1 MKLVPFPHCCTA
13 KILAGFGETDTA
25 DYGARPETSYT
36 EESMFKEVVD
46 KLEEAHR
53 AGQAMVFATT
63 NSEQKTANA
72 VLPRVGF
79 EKIEA
84 TAKAAHSGVQLL
96 GWVFRLNLADKV
108 RPLKVPKN
116 PFTKGEKAAPNP
128 ALQFGDE
135 EGEELPAPP
144 EVLIQNGEQ
153 ARRDEMRRIFR
164 HVPAQ
169 VNPVQQIPM
178 PPPLA
183 INPAPAARARVR
195 PAVGAAR
202 RYDAVIADEVGAAP
216 YGPLTEPLQE
226 GQVWDQFTPND
237 GEWMTINWEP
247 GVGNLPEDKQFRIRR
262 GRVGVER
269 DWFEIHPNDQG
280 RVNMVAVGQTAQLRV
295 RLFGSHIAAP
305 ELQRRDVWN
314 WKFDEDHRIG
324 GGLITHFKVA

>member
-25 DYGARPETSYT
+25 DYGARPETPYT
-36 EESMFKEVVD
+36 EEGMFKEVVD

-116 PFTKGEKAAPNP
+116 PFMKGEKAAPNP

-135 EGEELPAPP
+135 DGEENPFDEDDRVADGL
-144 EVLIQNGEQ
+144 
-153 ARRDEMRRIFR
+153 RRLFQ
-164 HVPAQ
+164 PAQ
-169 VNPVQQIPM
+169 VQVNPARPIPR
-178 PPPLA
+178 PLPVA
-183 INPAPAARARVR
+183 PNPAPAARARR
-195 PAVGAAR
+195 AAPVAGR
-202 RYDAVIADEVGAAP
+202 DNVVIVDEADAAP
-216 YGPLTEPLQE
+216 YGPLTEPLQQ

-237 GEWMTINWEP
+237 GEWMTITWEP

-262 GRVGVER
+262 GRVGVEH

-280 RVNMVAVGQTAQLRV
+280 RVNMVAVSPAAPLRV
-295 RLFGSHIAAP
+295 RLFGARIAA
-305 ELQRRDVWN
+305 LDSKKRDDWHWAFDDNQRIAAGV
-314 WKFDEDHRIG
+314 
-324 GGLITHFKVA
+324 ITHFKVA

>member
-25 DYGARPETSYT
+25 DYGARPETPYT

-84 TAKAAHSGVQLL
+84 TAKANHSGVQLL

-116 PFTKGEKAAPNP
+116 PFMKGEKAAPNP

-135 EGEELPAPP
+135 VGEENPLDQVDRMA
-144 EVLIQNGEQ
+144 
-153 ARRDEMRRIFR
+153 DDMRRIFR
-164 HVPAQ
+164 PA
-169 VNPVQQIPM
+169 PPIPR
-178 PPPLA
+178 PAPEVL
-183 INPAPAARARVR
+183 NPAPRARGIR
-195 PAVGAAR
+195 PAVQP
-202 RYDAVIADEVGAAP
+202 YDAVIFDEVDGAP

-226 GQVWDQFTPND
+226 GQVWDLFVPD
-237 GEWMTINWEP
+237 VGEWMTITWEP
-247 GVGNLPEDKQFRIRR
+247 LVGDIPLDKQFRIRM
-262 GRVGVER
+262 GRVGGEHNWV
-269 DWFEIHPNDQG
+269 EIHPNDQG
-280 RVNMVAVGQTAQLRV
+280 RVNMVAVGHATELQV
-295 RLFGSHIAAP
+295 RLFSQRAATP
-305 ELQRRDVWN
+305 HSKRRDDWVWV
-314 WKFDEDHRIG
+314 FDDDHRSAAG
-324 GGLITHFKVA
+324 VITHFKVA

>member
-25 DYGARPETSYT
+25 DYRARPETFYT
-36 EESMFKEVVD
+36 EESMFKEIVD

-84 TAKAAHSGVQLL
+84 TAKANHSDLQLL

-135 EGEELPAPP
+135 DGEENPFD
-144 EVLIQNGEQ
+144 EVN
-153 ARRDEMRRIFR
+153 MRRIFR
-164 HVPAQ
+164 PAPPQ
-169 VNPVQQIPM
+169 VNPA
-178 PPPLA
+178 PPFM
-183 INPAPAARARVR
+183 AA
-195 PAVGAAR
+195 
-202 RYDAVIADEVGAAP
+202 EL
-216 YGPLTEPLQE
+216 YGPLTEPLQQ
-226 GQVWDQFTPND
+226 GQVWEQFIPTV
-237 GEWMTINWEP
+237 GEWITIAWEP
-247 GVGNLPEDKQFRIRR
+247 TVGDIPQDKQFRIRV
-262 GRVGVER
+262 GRVRGEL
-269 DWFEIHPNDQG
+269 DWYEIHPNDQG
-280 RVNMVAVGQTAQLRV
+280 RVNMAAVSPAVELRV
-295 RLFGSHIAAP
+295 RLFASHDAARP
-305 ELQRRDVWN
+305 SLRRDAWS
-314 WKFDEDHRIG
+314 WELDQERRISACV
-324 GGLITHFKVA
+324 ITHFKVG

>member
-13 KILAGFGETDTA
+13 KVLAGFGETDTA
-25 DYGARPETSYT
+25 DYGARPETPYT
-36 EESMFKEVVD
+36 EENMFKEVVD

-84 TAKAAHSGVQLL
+84 TAKANHSDLQLL

-135 EGEELPAPP
+135 EGEENPF
-144 EVLIQNGEQ
+144 
-153 ARRDEMRRIFR
+153 DEDDRVADDMRRIFR
-164 HVPAQ
+164 PAQ
-169 VNPVQQIPM
+169 VQVNPAPPIPR
-178 PPPLA
+178 PLPVA
-183 INPAPAARARVR
+183 PNRAPAARIR
-195 PAVGAAR
+195 PAAGAAR
-202 RYDAVIADEVGAAP
+202 GYDVAIANEVDGAL
-216 YGPLTEPLQE
+216 YGQLTEPLQQ

-237 GEWMTINWEP
+237 GEWMTITWEP
-247 GVGNLPEDKQFRIRR
+247 GVGNLPEDKQFRIRM
-262 GRVGVER
+262 GRVGVEPH
-269 DWFEIHPNDQG
+269 WFEIHPNDQG
-280 RVNMVAVGQTAQLRV
+280 RVNMVAVGHAIELRV
-295 RLFGSHIAAP
+295 RLFSQRAATPHSKRRDDWNWAFDDNRRIAAG
-305 ELQRRDVWN
+305 V
-314 WKFDEDHRIG
+314 
-324 GGLITHFKVA
+324 ITHFQVA

>member
-25 DYGARPETSYT
+25 DYGARPETPYT

-84 TAKAAHSGVQLL
+84 TAKAKHSGVQLL

-116 PFTKGEKAAPNP
+116 PFMKGEKAAPNP

-135 EGEELPAPP
+135 VGEENPLDQVDRMA
-144 EVLIQNGEQ
+144 
-153 ARRDEMRRIFR
+153 DDMRRIFR
-164 HVPAQ
+164 PA
-169 VNPVQQIPM
+169 PPIPR
-178 PPPLA
+178 PDPGVL
-183 INPAPAARARVR
+183 NPAPRARGIR
-195 PAVGAAR
+195 PAVQP
-202 RYDAVIADEVGAAP
+202 YDAVIANEVDVAP
-216 YGPLTEPLQE
+216 YGLLTEPLQQ
-226 GQVWDQFTPND
+226 GQVWDQFTPNA
-237 GEWMTINWEP
+237 GEWVTITWEP
-247 GVGNLPEDKQFRIRR
+247 GVGHLPEDKQFRIRM

-280 RVNMVAVGQTAQLRV
+280 RVNMVAVSPAAPLRV
-295 RLFGSHIAAP
+295 RLFSQRAATP
-305 ELQRRDVWN
+305 HSKRRDEWN
-314 WKFDEDHRIG
+314 WAFDDNQRIAG
-324 GGLITHFKVA
+324 GVITHFKVA

>member
-13 KILAGFGETDTA
+13 KILAGFGETNTA
-25 DYGARPETSYT
+25 DYGARPETPYT
-36 EESMFKEVVD
+36 EEGMFKEVVD

-84 TAKAAHSGVQLL
+84 TAKANHSGVQLL

-135 EGEELPAPP
+135 EGEEFPAPP
-144 EVLIQNGEQ
+144 EVLIQNGEP

-164 HVPAQ
+164 PAPAQ
-169 VNPVQQIPM
+169 ANPAPPIPM
-178 PPPLA
+178 PLPVAPNRELRGW
-183 INPAPAARARVR
+183 IRPAAQ
-195 PAVGAAR
+195 P
-202 RYDAVIADEVGAAP
+202 YDVAIANEVDVAL
-216 YGPLTEPLQE
+216 YGQLTEPLQQ
-226 GQVWDQFTPND
+226 GQVWDQFTPTD
-237 GEWMTINWEP
+237 GEWLTITWEP

-262 GRVGVER
+262 GRAGVEHH
-269 DWFEIHPNDQG
+269 WFEIHPNDQG
-280 RVNMVAVGQTAQLRV
+280 RVNMVAVDPTTELQV
-295 RLFGSHIAAP
+295 RLFSQRAATP
-305 ELQRRDVWN
+305 HSKRRDDWN
-314 WKFDEDHRIG
+314 WAFDDNRRIAG
-324 GGLITHFKVA
+324 GVITHFKVA

>member
-25 DYGARPETSYT
+25 DYGARPETPYT

-84 TAKAAHSGVQLL
+84 TAKANHSGVQLL

-116 PFTKGEKAAPNP
+116 PFMKGEKAAPNP

-135 EGEELPAPP
+135 VGEENPLDQVDRMA
-144 EVLIQNGEQ
+144 
-153 ARRDEMRRIFR
+153 DDMRRIFR
-164 HVPAQ
+164 PA
-169 VNPVQQIPM
+169 PPIPR
-178 PPPLA
+178 PAPEVL
-183 INPAPAARARVR
+183 NPAPRARGIR
-195 PAVGAAR
+195 PAVQP
-202 RYDAVIADEVGAAP
+202 YDAVIFDEVDGAP

-226 GQVWDQFTPND
+226 GQVWEQFVPD
-237 GEWMTINWEP
+237 VGEWTTIVWEH
-247 GVGNLPEDKQFRIRR
+247 GVGDDLPLDKQFRIRI
-262 GRVGVER
+262 GTVGAEHR
-269 DWFEIHPNDQG
+269 WFEIHPNDQG
-280 RVNMVAVGQTAQLRV
+280 RVNMAAVSPAIKLRV
-295 RLFGSHIAAP
+295 RLFGLRAAVHSSK
-305 ELQRRDVWN
+305 RRDE
-314 WKFDEDHRIG
+314 WKWEFDQERRILDG
-324 GGLITHFKVA
+324 VITHFKVA